1 LLFQYNILAKLQK
14 LSKALMA
21 PIAVLPAAAL
31 LKRLGAPDLLNI
43 PWMYAAG
50 DTIFKDNNLSI
61 LFAIGIASGLAED
74 NNGIAGLAA
83 LVGHLILTSVALT
96 FDSTINTGVISGLV
110 VGVLA
115 GLLYNKYHSIKL
127 PSYLGF
133 FGGKRFVPILT
144 SLCALVLGVFTGWV
158 WPPFQQVVNAIGNN
172 IAGSGYIGGFF
183 FGFCNRLLIPFGLHH
198 VLNTIVWFQFGQ
210 YQAVNGKFIHGD
222 LTRFFAGDPNAGT
235 FMTGFFPI
243 MMFALPAACI
253 AMIVAARKKHRKAI
267 TGMLLSVAF
276 TSFLTGITEP
286 IEFLFMFLSPL
297 LYLIHAA
304 LTGLSLAVV
313 SMLGIRSGF
322 GFSAGTI
329 DYVLNFG
336 IASKPLLLLL
346 FGLGYGVLYYFIFL
360 YAIKKWNIPTPG
372 RLDEE
377 ESVSLVGLNITELKE
392 RCIALLKAMGGSNNI
407 IVIDACVTRIRL
419 EAKDSK
425 RVNENRL
432 MELGAANILKMPGN
446 NYQIVVGT
454 MADPIVTHI
463 KSLIKEGG
471 NTTKTGI

>member
-1 LLFQYNILAKLQK
+1 LLFRRNALVNLQK

-31 LKRLGAPDLLNI
+31 LKRLGASDLLDI
-43 PWMYAAG
+43 QWMYAAG
-50 DTIFKDNNLSI
+50 DIIFKDNNLSL
-61 LFAIGIASGLAED
+61 LFAIGIAIGIAEE

-83 LVGHLILTSVALT
+83 LVGHLVLTSIAST
-96 FDSTINTGVISGLV
+96 FDPTINTGILAGLV
-110 VGVLA
+110 VGLLA
-115 GLLYNKYHSIKL
+115 GLLYNHYKSIKL
-127 PSYLGF
+127 PTYLGF

-144 SLCALVLGVFTGWV
+144 SLCAVLLGVLVGWI
-158 WPPFQQVVNAIGNN
+158 WPPIQHVVNSVGNR

-183 FGFCNRLLIPFGLHH
+183 FGCCNRLLIPFGLHH

-210 YQAVNGKFIHGD
+210 FQTTSGKLIHGD
-222 LTRFFAGDPNAGT
+222 LTRFFAGDPTAGT

-253 AMIVAARKKHRKAI
+253 AMIAAAHKKHRKAV

-286 IEFLFMFLSPL
+286 IEFLFVFLSPL
-297 LYLIHAA
+297 LYLIHAV
-304 LTGLSLAVV
+304 LTGVSLAVV

-322 GFSAGTI
+322 GFSAGMI
-329 DYVLNFG
+329 DYVLSFG
-336 IASKPLLLLL
+336 IAGKPLLLLL
-346 FGLGYGVLYYFIFL
+346 FGLGYGILYYFIFFF
-360 YAIKKWNIPTPG
+360 AIKKWSIPTPG

-377 ESVSLVGLNITELKE
+377 ESFTLLGLNATELKE
-392 RCIALLKAMGGSNNI
+392 RCVAILEAMGGCTNVL
-407 IVIDACVTRIRL
+407 VIDACVTRIRL
-419 EAKDSK
+419 AAKEGR
-425 RVNENRL
+425 RVNETRL
-432 MELGAANILKMPGN
+432 LELGAANILKLPGN

-463 KSLIKEGG
+463 KTLIKKGG
-471 NTTKTGI
+471 RY